1 MRGRR
6 GSFGAR
12 ARASRDGA
20 SVRERQLRGPAG
32 RRAAAPA
39 AAPSAAPASG
49 RPRPRPRP
57 ARRVAASNNG
67 CALGPASAAGARRAG
82 PLPGR
87 AAPGPAAAACA
98 PRPSRSSR
106 PRRRRRRSPARAPRL
121 CAPRAALPRPVPR
134 PRPRFW
140 SLLLSPSRAPH
151 AGGGPPAAASTS
163 KSFVALRHGFVFVCR
178 F

>member
-82 PLPGR
+82 PLPGLPPPPVPR
-87 AAPGPAAAACA
+87 GLRGVPARGAAAAA
-98 PRPSRSSR
+98 PRPGR
-106 PRRRRRRSPARAPRL
+106 PG
-121 CAPRAALPRPVPR
+121 CAHPG
-134 PRPRFW
+134 PRFPAPCPGPGPVFGL
-140 SLLLSPSRAPH
+140 SCFLLPALRTLEAARPPLRQRASPSWR
-151 AGGGPPAAASTS
+151 
-163 KSFVALRHGFVFVCR
+163 
-178 F
+178 